1 MGFRRMR
8 GVPSGRE
15 ALRALKRMGMQ
26 FDELEGVSRVSIELP
41 DRRIIIEGPIVAAI
55 TMQGQRMYQISGGI
69 ETEEPIAAE
78 AAVAPGAPG
87 ATPPIREEDVELVA
101 QQAGVGPEEARRA
114 LEESGGDLAKAI
126 IALREGKGA

>member
-1 MGFRRMR
+1 MGFRRVK
-8 GVPSGRE
+8 GIPSGRE

-55 TMQGQRMYQISGGI
+55 TMQGQRMYQISGGV
-69 ETEEPIAAE
+69 ETEEPISAE
-78 AAVAPGAPG
+78 AAGAAAAPPAPIG
-87 ATPPIREEDVELVA
+87 EEDVELVA

-126 IALREGKGA
+126 IALRKGRGA